1 MFASVHDP
9 VEYSFRTVVWRYF
22 ADLSQIDDDTHSQD
36 GEKQKLP
43 SKASTQLVGIF
54 SITANIGS

>member
-9 VEYSFRTVVWRYF
+9 VEYRFRTVVWRCF
-22 ADLSQIDDDTHSQD
+22 ADLSQIDDDTPSQD
-36 GEKQKLP
+36 GEKQNLP

-54 SITANIGS
+54 LSTANIES